1 MKILTAVLFS
11 CACAAAFAAP
21 PTDASLEKLMQVQ
34 HIDAMWQDLSATTPD
49 MAKQILSGSGEMKA
63 VLERIP
69 ESKKARFSQITEQ
82 FLRDTAA
89 DTATPEFR
97 GRLKKIVMQEM
108 KTTYTQ
114 EEVDAMTAFFDTPVG
129 QSLIRKQAAFT
140 RKIMPAVIKETQAL
154 TEKRT
159 RAYIRELERLARE
172 PAKPQK
178 SQKSK

>member
-1 MKILTAVLFS
+1 MKILTAALLC
-11 CACAAAFAAP
+11 CACTAAFAAP
-21 PTDASLEKLMQVQ
+21 PTDASLEKLMRVQ
-34 HIDAMWQDLSATTPD
+34 HIDDMWQDMSATIPD
-49 MAKQILSGSGEMKA
+49 MAKQIIADNGAMRA
-63 VLERIP
+63 TLENVP
-69 ESKKARFSQITEQ
+69 ESKTARLAQITEQ
-82 FLRDTAA
+82 VRRDTAA

-159 RAYIRELERLARE
+159 RTYIRELERLARE

>member
-1 MKILTAVLFS
+1 MKILTAALLC
-11 CACAAAFAAP
+11 CACTAAFAAP
-21 PTDASLEKLMQVQ
+21 PTDASLEKLMRVQ
-34 HIDAMWQDLSATTPD
+34 HIDDMWQDMSATIPD
-49 MAKQILSGSGEMKA
+49 MANNGAMRA
-63 VLERIP
+63 TLENVP
-69 ESKKARFSQITEQ
+69 ESKKARFAQITEQ

>member
-11 CACAAAFAAP
+11 CACTAAFAAP

-108 KTTYTQ
+108 KATYTQ
-114 EEVDAMTAFFDTPVG
+114 EEVDAMIAFFDSPVG
-129 QSLIRKQAAFT
+129 QSLVRKQAAFAA
-140 RKIMPAVIKETQAL
+140 KIMPAVVKETQAL